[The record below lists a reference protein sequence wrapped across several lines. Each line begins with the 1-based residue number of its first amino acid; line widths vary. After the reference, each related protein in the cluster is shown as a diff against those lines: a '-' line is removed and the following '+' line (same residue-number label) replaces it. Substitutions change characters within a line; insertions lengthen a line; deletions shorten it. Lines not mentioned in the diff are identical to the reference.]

1 MQRLAKKR
9 REEPKTLASSLGE
22 RSLQKLKSLDSLG
35 MSFNIDRMSKGFENI
50 EADIERAVLVVVNQD
65 ESEDEVVEN
74 ELEGLCEAAGVE
86 PIVTIRQRLDRPY
99 KGTYVGTG
107 KVEEIGLLAQETKAD
122 LVLIDGEVS
131 GMQQRNLEK
140 AFDKKVIDR
149 TQLILDIFARRAR
162 TKEGMLQ
169 VELAQ
174 LTYMMPKLMSV
185 YTKFERQK
193 GGIGMRGPGETK
205 LESDRRMVRD
215 RISKL
220 KHEIEDVKR
229 VRDQQRS
236 SRRKHPFPFASIVGY
251 TSAGKSTL
259 MNRMAGTDLLA
270 DAMPFATLDPTTRKV
285 DLPDGYSLFLTDT
298 VGFIRNLPTHLV
310 AAFRST
316 LEEVTHSD
324 FILHLI
330 DVSTPAWEIQRDAVM
345 ETLQQL
351 DAADK
356 PSLTVFNKIDALDN
370 QHLATE
376 LVAAWPNSVAISA
389 ATGKGMEDLL
399 AAISRQVQSLL
410 GTVKALVPYSESG
423 LVQDCYDFG
432 RVHLVDYREEGIYVE
447 AELVAEMRQKLERFS
462 VEL

>member
-1 MQRLAKKR
+1 MSRGTVSI
-9 REEPKTLASSLGE
+9 EPETEKAL
-22 RSLQKLKSLDSLG
+22 
-35 MSFNIDRMSKGFENI
+35 
-50 EADIERAVLVVVNQD
+50 LVVVNED
-65 ESEDEVVEN
+65 ESEDEIVEN
-74 ELEGLCEAAGVE
+74 ELEGLCEAANVE
-86 PIVTIRQRLDRPY
+86 PIAVIRQRLDRPY

-107 KVEEIGLLAQETKAD
+107 KVEEIAMMAKGIEAD

-131 GMQQRNLEK
+131 GIQQRNLEK
-140 AFDKKVIDR
+140 AFDLKVIDR

-205 LESDRRMVRD
+205 LESDRRVVKD
-215 RISKL
+215 RISRL
-220 KHEIEDVKR
+220 KGEIEDVKR
-229 VRDQQRS
+229 IRDQQRA

-270 DAMPFATLDPTTRKV
+270 DAMPFATLDATTRKI
-285 DLPDGYSLFLTDT
+285 DLPDGYALFLTDT
-298 VGFIRNLPTHLV
+298 VGFIRKLPTHLV

-316 LEEVTHSD
+316 LEEVTYSD
-324 FILHLI
+324 FIIHLI

-345 ETLQQL
+345 DTLAQL
-351 DAADK
+351 DASDK
-356 PSLTVFNKIDALDN
+356 PALTVFNKIDALEN
-370 QHLATE
+370 PRMATE
-376 LVAAWPNSVAISA
+376 LVSEWPNSVAISA
-389 ATGKGMEDLL
+389 ATGQGMSDLL
-399 AAISRQVQSLL
+399 DAIKRQVQDLL
-410 GTVKALVPYSESG
+410 GFVRALVPYSESV

-432 RVHLVDYREEGIYVE
+432 RVLKAEYREDGILVE
-447 AELVAEMRQKLERFS
+447 AELVAEMRHKLQPYA
-462 VEL
+462 L

>member
-1 MQRLAKKR
+1 MAKGM
-9 REEPKTLASSLGE
+9 ETVEPTA
-22 RSLQKLKSLDSLG
+22 
-35 MSFNIDRMSKGFENI
+35 
-50 EADIERAVLVVVNQD
+50 ERAVLVVVNQD
-65 ESEDEVVEN
+65 ESEDEIVEN
-74 ELEGLCEAAGVE
+74 ELEGLCEAAGVV
-86 PIVTIRQRLDRPY
+86 PIAVARQRLDRPY
-99 KGTYVGTG
+99 KGTFVGTG
-107 KVEEIGLLAQETKAD
+107 KVDEIAAIAQEMEAD
-122 LVLIDGEVS
+122 LVLMDGEVS
-131 GMQQRNLEK
+131 GIQQRNLEE
-140 AFDKKVIDR
+140 AFGRKVVDR

-205 LESDRRMVRD
+205 LESDRRLVRD

-229 VRDQQRS
+229 VRDQHRA

-259 MNRMAGTDLLA
+259 MNRMAGTELLA

-285 DLPDGYSLFLTDT
+285 ELPDGYAMYLTDT

-324 FILHLI
+324 FILHLVDI
-330 DVSTPAWEIQRDAVM
+330 STPAWEVQRDAVI

-356 PSLTVFNKIDALDN
+356 PTLTVFNKIDAVGDS
-370 QHLATE
+370 HLAID
-376 LVAAWPNSVAISA
+376 LVAQWPNSVAISA
-389 ATGKGMEDLL
+389 RTGKGMGDLMSL
-399 AAISRQVQSLL
+399 IRKQVQSLL
-410 GTVKALVPYSESG
+410 GRVRALVPYSESG

-432 RVHLVDYREEGIYVE
+432 RVHKVEYRDEGIWVE
-447 AELVAEMRQKLERFS
+447 AELVAEMRQKLAQYAIE
-462 VEL
+462 E